1 MNENHDILDGKPFK
15 VIVFGEAGVGKSA
28 LSIRYV
34 CQEFSDAY
42 DPTIEDNYEI
52 DIEVDGCP
60 IKVEVVDTAGN
71 DVFRRMRDQYI
82 KSGDGFLLVYS
93 ITDRSSSTAI
103 TSFHEQIVAAKGK
116 KDKIIPQIPIILV
129 GNKSDL
135 DDEREVSYQ
144 DGKKIAATLCC
155 SFFETSAKNDI
166 GVDEVFANLAKKM
179 RESRANSVRKAFIRD
194 RHRFSLRNLS
204 LKEKKCKEKLQAFRA
219 GETKSK
225 LSKRSNGRFRGLIC
239 GARSLDT
246 IDG

>member
-1 MNENHDILDGKPFK
+1 M
-15 VIVFGEAGVGKSA
+15 
-28 LSIRYV
+28 
-34 CQEFSDAY
+34 
-42 DPTIEDNYEI
+42 
-52 DIEVDGCP
+52 
-60 IKVEVVDTAGN
+60 
-71 DVFRRMRDQYI
+71 
-82 KSGDGFLLVYS
+82 
-93 ITDRSSSTAI
+93 
-103 TSFHEQIVAAKGK
+103 FHLQ
-116 KDKIIPQIPIILV
+116 
-129 GNKSDL
+129 SDL

-225 LSKRSNGRFRGLIC
+225 LSRRANGRFRGLIC

>member
-1 MNENHDILDGKPFK
+1 MHSWPSYNYFLKSQVPRHFGQSSAKSSFSEVARVWFLFYTILNL
-15 VIVFGEAGVGKSA
+15 I
-28 LSIRYV
+28 L
-34 CQEFSDAY
+34 
-42 DPTIEDNYEI
+42 
-52 DIEVDGCP
+52 
-60 IKVEVVDTAGN
+60 
-71 DVFRRMRDQYI
+71 
-82 KSGDGFLLVYS
+82 
-93 ITDRSSSTAI
+93 
-103 TSFHEQIVAAKGK
+103 FHLQ
-116 KDKIIPQIPIILV
+116 
-129 GNKSDL
+129 SDL

-166 GVDEVFANLAKKM
+166 GVDEVFTNLTKKM

-225 LSKRSNGRFRGLIC
+225 LSKRANGRFRGLIC